1 MKKVNVTFVVFFF
14 TIFLIE
20 SCSKS
25 SSGNGSVTPGGGSG
39 ITFSCSG
46 ISPKFTQNVKPIF
59 NTVCSI
65 TNNCHG
71 SGSTNTGGPFVVYSQ
86 IFAQISNIRSAVLS
100 GVMPQSGSL
109 SQAQINDLIC
119 WIDSGAPNN

>member
-1 MKKVNVTFVVFFF
+1 MLRKSIHYIIAIILAGWVV
-14 TIFLIE
+14 E

-25 SSGNGSVTPGGGSG
+25 NGVNTPGGGG

-46 ISPKFTQNVKPIF
+46 ISPKFAADVLPIF

-65 TNNCHG
+65 NNTCHG
-71 SGSTNTGGPFVVYSQ
+71 SGSTNSGGPFTNY
-86 IFAQISNIRSAVLS
+86 AQVSVKTSNIRTSVLA
-100 GVMPQSGSL
+100 GVMPQSGTIT
-109 SQAQINDLIC
+109 QAQINNLIC